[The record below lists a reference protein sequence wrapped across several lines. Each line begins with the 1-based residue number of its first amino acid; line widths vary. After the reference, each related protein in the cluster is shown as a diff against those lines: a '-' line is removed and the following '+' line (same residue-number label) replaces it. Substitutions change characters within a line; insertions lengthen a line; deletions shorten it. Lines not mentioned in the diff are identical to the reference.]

1 MPPHAIVAA
10 ATAAAVNAINVFC
23 IGMVMSAQHT
33 IGAMAWMAVAIGG
46 ALGSMARHG
55 VNHLVHV
62 RWMTT
67 RFPAGTVVVNL
78 LGCLVIGV
86 LAGLLAS
93 DRIAL
98 KPNWRE
104 FIFVGVLG
112 GFTTFS
118 TFGLDTFLLAR
129 THSTG
134 YAAVN
139 VAVQV
144 AGGLAAVW
152 LGYHVGT
159 GRSS

>member
-1 MPPHAIVAA
+1 
-10 ATAAAVNAINVFC
+10 
-23 IGMVMSAQHT
+23 
-33 IGAMAWMAVAIGG
+33 MAVAIGG

-62 RWMTT
+62 RWLTT

-78 LGCLVIGV
+78 LGCLVIGL

-93 DRIAL
+93 ERIVMR
-98 KPNWRE
+98 PHWRE

-118 TFGLDTFLLAR
+118 TFGLDTFLLGR
-129 THSTG
+129 THSG
-134 YAAVN
+134 GQAAFN
-139 VAVQV
+139 VALQV

-152 LGYHVGT
+152 VGYQLGT
-159 GRSS
+159 TRSA

>member
-1 MPPHAIVAA
+1 
-10 ATAAAVNAINVFC
+10 
-23 IGMVMSAQHT
+23 MS
-33 IGAMAWMAVAIGG
+33 WMAVAIGG

-78 LGCLVIGV
+78 LGCLVIGL

-93 DRIAL
+93 ERVVMRA
-98 KPNWRE
+98 NWRE
-104 FIFVGVLG
+104 FVFVGLLG

-129 THSTG
+129 THSAG
-134 YAAVN
+134 QAAVN

-144 AGGLAAVW
+144 IGGLAVVW
-152 LGYHVGT
+152 VGYLLGAM
-159 GRSS
+159 RPA